1 MLPPYS
7 PKTPII
13 STLKN
18 THRQRMVSSEPR
30 KAIIT
35 STDTSTVQ
43 RRLPFERMML
53 HKNTNGNNSKYFP
66 PI

>member
-13 STLKN
+13 PILKD
-18 THRQRMVSSEPR
+18 THRQRMVNSEPR
-30 KAIIT
+30 KTGISSNYT
-35 STDTSTVQ
+35 STIQ
-43 RRLPFERMML
+43 RRLPFERMMS
-53 HKNTNGNNSKYFP
+53 HKRNNSSSTKYFP